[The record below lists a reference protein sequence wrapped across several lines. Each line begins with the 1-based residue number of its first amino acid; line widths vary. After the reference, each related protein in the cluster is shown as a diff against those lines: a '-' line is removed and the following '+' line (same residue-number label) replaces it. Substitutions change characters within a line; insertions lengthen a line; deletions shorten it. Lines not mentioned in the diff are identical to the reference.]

1 MFVDDMDSVFFGI
14 FCSRKCGAAAKLSIQ
29 SKVITDVQ
37 QWKVLLI
44 RHSCQTFLQVVQL
57 KILPL
62 RPDHWQFPG
71 PAPFSAVLALLSK
84 RQKEVKEVFNSIF
97 HSSGGSIYTF

>member
-1 MFVDDMDSVFFGI
+1 MEGLTYSAQLPNI
-14 FCSRKCGAAAKLSIQ
+14 F
-29 SKVITDVQ
+29 
-37 QWKVLLI
+37 
-44 RHSCQTFLQVVQL
+44 QVVQL

-84 RQKEVKEVFNSIF
+84 RQKKVKDVFNSIF